1 MKLEINHRKKIE
13 KKKITLRLNDILLRT
28 QWVNDEIKEEI
39 LKYLETND
47 NGITAYQ
54 NIWGAE
60 TEVLKDK
67 LIEMNA

>member
-1 MKLEINHRKKIE
+1 MQ
-13 KKKITLRLNDILLRT
+13 LNN
-28 QWVNDEIKEEI
+28 QWIKEESKREN

-54 NIWGAE
+54 NVWGAE

-67 LIEMNA
+67 LIAMNAWETKKFQINCPSLHSRN

>member
-1 MKLEINHRKKIE
+1 MQ
-13 KKKITLRLNDILLRT
+13 LNN
-28 QWVNDEIKEEI
+28 QWIKEESKREI

-54 NIWGAE
+54 NVWGAE

-67 LIEMNA
+67 LIEMNAWEKKNFK

>member
-1 MKLEINHRKKIE
+1 MKLEINNRKVSGYCQYLKLKNI
-13 KKKITLRLNDILLRT
+13 
-28 QWVNDEIKEEI
+28 QVNNPQTKEETKREI

-54 NIWGAE
+54 NVWGAE

>member
-1 MKLEINHRKKIE
+1 MQ
-13 KKKITLRLNDILLRT
+13 LNN
-28 QWVNDEIKEEI
+28 QWIKEETKREI

-47 NGITAYQ
+47 NRITAYQ

-67 LIEMNA
+67 LIAMNAWETKKFQINCPSLHSRN

>member
-1 MKLEINHRKKIE
+1 MQLNNQWI
-13 KKKITLRLNDILLRT
+13 KKKS
-28 QWVNDEIKEEI
+28 KEN

-54 NIWGAE
+54 NVSGAE

-67 LIEMNA
+67 LIAMNAWETKKFQINCISLHSRN